1 MIRRKL
7 PPLPPRRDRSD
18 EFASWTPPRIHRGV
32 YGGAELRAQPKAP
45 EPVRDEDYR
54 RLVAALPCAFCKIEG
69 ASQAAHDN
77 RGKGLALK
85 TCDLTTFPACH
96 EGAKGCHA
104 KFDRYGFGPA
114 DEQAAIAQ
122 TLAARTRLA
131 LMVQAEDDPH
141 ARKVLLRVGLLRHQ
155 EAAV

>member
-1 MIRRKL
+1 VIRRKL
-7 PPLPPRRDRSD
+7 PQLPPRRDRSD
-18 EFASWTPPRIHRGV
+18 EFASWTLPKLHRGV
-32 YGGAELRAQPKAP
+32 YAPAELKAAPKDP

-54 RLVAALPCAFCKIEG
+54 RLVAALPCSFCKIEG
-69 ASQAAHDN
+69 ASQAAHGN
-77 RGKGLALK
+77 RGKGLGLK

-122 TLAARTRLA
+122 TMAGRTRLA
-131 LMVQAEDDPH
+131 LIVRAQDDPH
-141 ARKVLLRVGLLRHQ
+141 ARKVLLRVGILRPQ
-155 EAAV
+155 EATA